1 MEGLSHS
8 HFRGLQH
15 LAVVGEDGP
24 RGPSASLPGPP
35 YATITEVSE
44 AGWTGP
50 LLSLLTCPRARRGLP
65 SLPPA
70 DNLKFSLG
78 FWVL

>member
-15 LAVVGEDGP
+15 LVAVEEDGP
-24 RGPSASLPGPP
+24 WGPSASLPGPP
-35 YATITEVSE
+35 YASITAVSE

-50 LLSLLTCPRARRGLP
+50 LLSLLTCPRACKGLLTL
-65 SLPPA
+65 SC
-70 DNLKFSLG
+70 
-78 FWVL
+78 